1 MNRAIEP
8 CAEAYNLA
16 NLKLLAR
23 IMRSTGIFE
32 AKRNFSALIDAVEAG
47 EEVVITR
54 HGKPAV
60 RLLPVAPKSTVSQRQ
75 IEQDIAELGRLR
87 ARVKPGPGW
96 RELRD
101 EGRKY

>member
-1 MNRAIEP
+1 
-8 CAEAYNLA
+8 
-16 NLKLLAR
+16 
-23 IMRSTGIFE
+23 MRTIGIFE

-54 HGKPAV
+54 HGKQVV
-60 RLLPVAPKSTVSQRQ
+60 RLLPVTPKAAVSQRQ
-75 IEQDIAELGRLR
+75 IERDLAELSRLR